1 MLPWSKT
8 LDVEP
13 TAKGAVKV
21 SMQSGYVRKFTPQ
34 KTRDAMNDVRYAL
47 KAAGAPLFEGAVTL
61 TLEFSLVR
69 PKSVSVKKRPHATAR
84 GDLSNYVKMF
94 EDAANG
100 ILWHD
105 DSQVVKIDAV
115 KFYGERKTIFVC
127 VSRYEA

>member
-1 MLPWSKT
+1 MEWSAT
-8 LDVEP
+8 IDVAP

-21 SMQSGYVRKFTPQ
+21 SMRSGFVRKYTPQ

-47 KAAGAPLFEGAVTL
+47 KAANAPLFEGAVVL
-61 TLEFSLVR
+61 TVHFSLVR

-84 GDLSNYVKMF
+84 GDLSNYIKMF

-105 DSQVVKIDAV
+105 DSQVVKIDAL
-115 KFYGERKTIFVC
+115 KFYGERASIFVQ
-127 VSRYEA
+127 VKTY